1 MYIFSVNGPNFFC
14 MPYNS
19 LKTVHFE
26 YNNIITLENILP
38 LEFVAAVCC
47 ELKVICMFNVF
58 S

>member
-1 MYIFSVNGPNFFC
+1 

-26 YNNIITLENILP
+26 YNNIVTLETILP